1 MPGDTIE
8 ISSGQI
14 ILNGKPV
21 TNHEIKLPPYFYQPS
36 ITLDAE
42 EYYAIGNN
50 PDYPDLET
58 FGAVVPRENILA
70 QLVLRI
76 FPFDRFGLIR

>member
-1 MPGDTIE
+1 ME

-21 TNHEIKLPPYFYQPS
+21 TNHEIKLPPDFYQPS

-50 PDYPDLET
+50 PDLVCFEKSI
-58 FGAVVPRENILA
+58 FFCVFVAKVIL
-70 QLVLRI
+70 
-76 FPFDRFGLIR
+76 